1 MAPRL
6 AYSLRTILSRS
17 FSLTPGFVASAS
29 MRRTWPVSWPA
40 SRMTRTSCSD
50 FMLINDC
57 DRCFTVDLLVDN
69 FADVRRHLI
78 QGLLAI
84 DLAID
89 SLHPEIIQQLLRRLL
104 LFEARTDCFGAI
116 VVTLIEL

>member
-17 FSLTPGFVASAS
+17 LTFTPGFVASAS
-29 MRRTWPVSWPA
+29 MRRTCPVSWPA

-57 DRCFTVDLLVDN
+57 DRCLTVDLLVDN

-78 QGLLAI
+78 EGLLAV

-89 SLHPEIIQQLLRRLL
+89 SLYAEIVEQLL
-104 LFEARTDCFGAI
+104 
-116 VVTLIEL
+116 